1 MSESC
6 VKCGSH
12 DSLNDSVKD
21 IKRELEKLED
31 KVDQNYRW
39 YSPVVNKAM
48 EVLKTYPSEK
58 DYLTDR
64 IVKIEKENIAENNK
78 LDAILSRMDRHDA
91 QEELKA
97 KERNADRRANR
108 GAAVTLFLALAGTVL
123 TFSIWLNNLTDEAA
137 VNRAVEQTR
146 LRVIE
151 KVLGVVE

>member
-48 EVLKTYPSEK
+48 EVLKSYQSEK
-58 DYLTDR
+58 DHLTDR
-64 IVKIEKENIAENNK
+64 MVKIEKENIAENNK
-78 LDAILSRMDRHDA
+78 LDTILSRMDRHDT
-91 QEELKA
+91 QESLKT